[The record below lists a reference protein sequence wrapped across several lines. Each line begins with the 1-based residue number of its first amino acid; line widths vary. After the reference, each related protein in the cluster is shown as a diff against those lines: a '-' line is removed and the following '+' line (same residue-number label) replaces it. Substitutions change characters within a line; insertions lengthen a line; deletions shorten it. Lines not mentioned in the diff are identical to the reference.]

1 MIMKKINWKA
11 ISLVLA
17 LTFATTAWIQAQEP
31 TPEPSPTP
39 ETPVPETP
47 TPEPTPVPEPTPA
60 PEPSPEPNPKND
72 TTTISWGK
80 KKIIIV
86 ADEDGKHV
94 RIGEKGEVLNNNDED
109 YRRKRRRKY
118 YSRVGTF
125 ALDLGITN
133 YYKDGEIGVDAAV
146 EDLELET
153 FRPGSHVALHFL
165 PTTVSL
171 FGRGAVNLK
180 TAITIDYLN
189 LYFVNDVQIQSDQD
203 ELTFTRTGVNYT
215 KNKLM
220 VRYAQI
226 PLMLN
231 FNTDPRSNRG
241 VSVSVGGYAGVLWK
255 ARTKQKSDGA
265 GKVKIEDN
273 FNLNDFRYG
282 LMARL
287 DFRWFDFYVNYNISP
302 LFEDGSSVDTQTV
315 SLGLNLL
322 NF

>member
-1 MIMKKINWKA
+1 MNTVNWKT
-11 ISLVLA
+11 IYLVLMMT
-17 LTFATTAWIQAQEP
+17 LGTSAWIQAQQP
-31 TPEPSPTP
+31 DPAPE
-39 ETPVPETP
+39 VPETP
-47 TPEPTPVPEPTPA
+47 E
-60 PEPSPEPNPKND
+60 SPESPETEPETSPKND
-72 TTTISWGK
+72 TTEISWGRN

-86 ADEDGKHV
+86 TDDEGKHV
-94 RIGEKGEVLNNNDED
+94 RIGEGGRYSENDEE
-109 YRRKRRRKY
+109 YRKRRRRRY

-125 ALDLGITN
+125 AMDLGITN
-133 YYKDGEIGVDAAV
+133 YFKDGEIGVDAAV
-146 EDLELET
+146 EDLELES
-153 FRPGSHVALHFL
+153 FRPGAHVALHFF

-189 LYFVNDVQIQSDQD
+189 LYFVNDVQIQPDQD
-203 ELTFTRTGVNYT
+203 QLTFTRTGVNYS

-231 FNTDPRSNRG
+231 FNTDPRSDRG
-241 VSVSVGGYAGVLWK
+241 VSLSVGGYAGVLWK
-255 ARTKQKSDGA
+255 ARTKQKSDGE

-282 LMARL
+282 LTARL
-287 DFRWFDFYVNYNISP
+287 DFRWFDFYINYSLTP
-302 LFEDGSSVDTQTV
+302 LFEDGSSVDTQAV